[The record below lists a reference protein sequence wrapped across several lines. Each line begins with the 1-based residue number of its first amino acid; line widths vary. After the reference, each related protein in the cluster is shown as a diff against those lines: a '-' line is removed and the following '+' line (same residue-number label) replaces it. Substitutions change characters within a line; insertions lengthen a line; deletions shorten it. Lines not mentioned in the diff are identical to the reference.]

1 MSKSFGL
8 PGIRIGWLAS
18 QDRFILDSVLA
29 IREHISITNS
39 VVGEEI
45 AVRVLEKTDTYIRS
59 ALDHTLRNL
68 KLVKRWMNSQDK
80 L

>member
-8 PGIRIGWLAS
+8 PGIMIGWLAS
-18 QDRFILDSVLA
+18 QDRFILDSTLA

-45 AVRVLEKTDTYIRS
+45 AVRVLEKRD
-59 ALDHTLRNL
+59 
-68 KLVKRWMNSQDK
+68 
-80 L
+80 